1 MSDYIGNAFLNTRL
15 KAYFE
20 DDPTISDEIIAFCWI
35 DAHVVRIKERR
46 IFPRCPYRYWIDP
59 ASKICYDP
67 LFDPLDGDP
76 DVYWPRRIKTRIE
89 MENFL
94 FLADHIYHIIL
105 CDEMFYI
112 DECAKLGCG
121 QLGVFVR
128 PGKTASMKDVN
139 QRIYG
144 ALEQVGF
151 HDFVTCIG
159 LGLSICF
166 QNHLDEKNGEG
177 KFMFLLLAYCNF
189 APIEEEKV
197 WPKYTE
203 HETCKPTTYSVGRRK
218 KIQLEIPHRL
228 NLDYFDCGNIG
239 EHFMIGKSWEISMKE
254 KKYCFPD
261 LPAWQGVRLIC
272 GSKKEFESGSEILV
286 VNNRFDS
293 EWYYNQS
300 REDQIWQD
308 LNLLMEGMDNKFDA
322 LNSSSEIED
331 LENSDYQIISD
342 ARIEN
347 YLIIK
352 EDKVKE
358 IDDKNC
364 NNKLMFKGLNQKQ
377 NIKSKTKSRYAATKC
392 HQKSQA
398 MIMGLEYINIQESKT
413 HEQEVVIED
422 DRQPVDAI
430 TLSNTLIDLSYKVN
444 DFSTEAKQLNNIAKD
459 DLHNEKTSKKSNN
472 NTSKSEKMKKKIR
485 SKVSSNVKSKTFS
498 KLSPLSTRESNF
510 LQQDLQSNKQ
520 ALQILIQEALESIM
534 SNYLNNN

>member
-1 MSDYIGNAFLNTRL
+1 MSDYVGNAFLNTRL

-20 DDPTISDEIIAFCWI
+20 NDPTISDEIIAFCWI

-59 ASKICYDP
+59 ATKICYDP

-89 MENFL
+89 MEIFL

-128 PGKTASMKDVN
+128 PGKTASMRDVN

-218 KIQLEIPHRL
+218 KIQLKIPHRL

-293 EWYYNQS
+293 EWFYNQS

-342 ARIEN
+342 AEIEKS
-347 YLIIK
+347 LIIK
-352 EDKVKE
+352 VDKVKE
-358 IDDKNC
+358 IDDEIDCRNHYH
-364 NNKLMFKGLNQKQ
+364 KLMLTGLQEIEVMKSETQ
-377 NIKSKTKSRYAATKC
+377 EPELEMERKEKIIKSKTKSKTK
-392 HQKSQA
+392 KSKVNNNRK
-398 MIMGLEYINIQESKT
+398 ISKHLPSIT
-413 HEQEVVIED
+413 TQSETTKTKKKDKLNGTSRSVKSKKYPD
-422 DRQPVDAI
+422 LSFPVDPK
-430 TLSNTLIDLSYKVN
+430 TLNLEGIDLLSKLIESDITN
-444 DFSTEAKQLNNIAKD
+444 PQTQLQIDFSTPI
-459 DLHNEKTSKKSNN
+459 
-472 NTSKSEKMKKKIR
+472 
-485 SKVSSNVKSKTFS
+485 KTFNI
-498 KLSPLSTRESNF
+498 R
-510 LQQDLQSNKQ
+510 DLQSNKQ
-520 ALQILIQEALESIM
+520 ALNILIKEAVESVI
-534 SNYLNNN
+534 SKLFK